1 MNMKKIFSIFVMC
14 LFMFSIVPM
23 AFADEDVS
31 NTAVARKV
39 GANQP
44 KVTPRKV
51 TALNKFKQVRGLAVA
66 EQAKQIKALPT
77 EDFREFQKQRLMI
90 AVDKCN
96 ELGKEGCEVKL
107 QKRVE
112 LVSKLQAKDLARVQK
127 LSENRVK
134 AMNKVK
140 ELQEDPKFAKFKKDK
155 EFKARELPKVKITN
169 ARAKFLK
176 AKEKYA
182 KAKENYDNAKAR
194 FQALKSKQPK
204 CENDD
209 CPELKTNAIEVLLHA
224 SDRVLDTLEKLV
236 AKVESAE
243 YLTEEESTKLIE
255 WLNAEILKVQTIRTN
270 VETFTDE
277 TPKKE
282 VNAAFKELR
291 QVTVKSKNVMKRV
304 AGKVV
309 NSRIGGIIV
318 RSKQLQVKL
327 NRILER
333 MAENGKDTTAIEPLI
348 EEFNIKLDTAKT
360 DFEAAKTE
368 FDQNKVQEGHRYMV
382 QAKKSLA
389 EAQKTLQQ
397 IVRTVVAED
406 GQEELADSE
415 VDEVEDIVDEEGD
428 DQ

>member
-304 AGKVV
+304 AGKIV

>member
-1 MNMKKIFSIFVMC
+1 MKKIFSIFVMC